1 MVRVLHVLNG
11 LGSGGAEKIIMDWYR
26 NIDKDKVQF
35 DFLIRSNEC
44 IYGEE
49 IEKMGGKIYF
59 TSSFPRHVIK
69 NYFETKKIF
78 KENKYDVVHVHGNAL
93 IYMRGII
100 EAKKNKVPI
109 RIMHSHNTSAR
120 RKIYTIVHWINRH
133 RLKRYANVFLA
144 CSNEAGSWM
153 FGKKK
158 FQVIN
163 NGIRQENFLYSEK
176 KRKESRK
183 NFNFKE
189 ELVIGNVGK
198 FLPAKNHFFMLDIFS
213 EVLKR
218 KDKAV
223 LLLVGEGGNLEYEIK
238 NKVKEK
244 NLLNN
249 VIFLG
254 YRSDV
259 GYVEQAMDVF
269 LFPSKYEGMP
279 ISLVEAQFEGLPCVT
294 SDSVSKESDISENI
308 WYCSLQSSAK
318 EWADV
323 VLKAAEK
330 CPHHTNTLKEVA
342 YKYNIERITKQLEE
356 IYKKNILDK

>member
-1 MVRVLHVLNG
+1 
-11 LGSGGAEKIIMDWYR
+11 
-26 NIDKDKVQF
+26 
-35 DFLIRSNEC
+35 
-44 IYGEE
+44 
-49 IEKMGGKIYF
+49 
-59 TSSFPRHVIK
+59 
-69 NYFETKKIF
+69 
-78 KENKYDVVHVHGNAL
+78 
-93 IYMRGII
+93 
-100 EAKKNKVPI
+100 
-109 RIMHSHNTSAR
+109 
-120 RKIYTIVHWINRH
+120 
-133 RLKRYANVFLA
+133 
-144 CSNEAGSWM
+144 
-153 FGKKK
+153 
-158 FQVIN
+158 
-163 NGIRQENFLYSEK
+163 
-176 KRKESRK
+176 
-183 NFNFKE
+183 
-189 ELVIGNVGK
+189 
-198 FLPAKNHFFMLDIFS
+198 MLDIFS

-238 NKVKEK
+238 NKVREK

-323 VLKAAEK
+323 VLEAAEK
-330 CPHHTNTLKEVA
+330 CPHHTNALKEVA